1 MISKI
6 YFVLACLALLGCSSP
21 SPQPIVSSLP
31 VIDIDKA
38 RDYPVKRIEIREV
51 ADVEYIPLETTKKSL
66 VATYVIQGYHVS
78 DKYIV
83 LFQDGRDILLF
94 DRSGKYLWTVNRRG
108 GGPEEYHRISSL
120 AVDFAAEEHYV
131 FSYNNQ
137 KIFVY
142 SFKGDFKRLLR
153 LPSKRMYRFEYLF
166 DYNDKYLI
174 GYNADSFHE
183 KRDQDLHPYYFIHK
197 KSGQLVPVDPRLTMT
212 DRGRRVFHREIVT
225 LPGIAY
231 MDADSYILLPVL
243 NNGSEFLITDIGLDT
258 LYNLADDKLSP
269 IAVRSP
275 SVTMG
280 EPQMNI
286 GPILYTDSYL
296 YFRLVSMKYDRATF
310 RQVAEWEMPCFSL
323 NRHTGEIVRPS
334 IYDSNI
340 IESETRGIYLP
351 SNMNQTFVE
360 SNYGMWTYS
369 ASNLIRW
376 NENGGL
382 RGELKEIASKLKE
395 DDNNVLVLYKYK

>member
-1 MISKI
+1 M
-6 YFVLACLALLGCSSP
+6 
-21 SPQPIVSSLP
+21 
-31 VIDIDKA
+31 
-38 RDYPVKRIEIREV
+38 
-51 ADVEYIPLETTKKSL
+51 
-66 VATYVIQGYHVS
+66 
-78 DKYIV
+78 
-83 LFQDGRDILLF
+83 
-94 DRSGKYLWTVNRRG
+94 
-108 GGPEEYHRISSL
+108 
-120 AVDFAAEEHYV
+120 
-131 FSYNNQ
+131 
-137 KIFVY
+137 
-142 SFKGDFKRLLR
+142 
-153 LPSKRMYRFEYLF
+153 
-166 DYNDKYLI
+166 
-174 GYNADSFHE
+174 
-183 KRDQDLHPYYFIHK
+183 
-197 KSGQLVPVDPRLTMT
+197 
-212 DRGRRVFHREIVT
+212 
-225 LPGIAY
+225 
-231 MDADSYILLPVL
+231 

-296 YFRLVSMKYDRATF
+296 YSCLVSMKSDRLIF
-310 RQVAEWEMPCFSL
+310 REVAEWEMPYFSL

-382 RGELKEIASKLKE
+382 RGE
-395 DDNNVLVLYKYK
+395 